1 MPIEQHAP
9 RLERIVDLHQEIEEL
24 ARGFGGA
31 SGPAEGPVWW
41 QEGGI
46 SSSAISAI
54 IGACSG
60 LRGPG

>member
-9 RLERIVDLHQEIEEL
+9 GLERIVDLHQEIEEL
-24 ARGFGGA
+24 AQGFGG
-31 SGPAEGPVWW
+31 
-41 QEGGI
+41 EGGPLRAQCGGRKVAT

-60 LRGPG
+60 LRGQE